1 MDTLYL
7 DYYTTIIAE
16 TKENILEDWFSK
28 CLKIRN
34 LLVLQSHIFYL
45 LNSIITITVNKFIH
59 FNK

>member
-45 LNSIITITVNKFIH
+45 LNSIIIYHGK
-59 FNK
+59 